1 MPGLDSFKGT
11 WDVRRTVF
19 DRLTRSSVSFS
30 GRAEIGADGFREE
43 GDTRYGA
50 MVLQSSRSY
59 LLRIEDGNVVVDF
72 PDHREFIRIGEDASQ
87 TLFHQCGPDAY
98 SGRLFFRSSDE
109 WGEIWQVRGPRKN
122 YRSVAVYRRVRGAA
136 EVA

>member
-1 MPGLDSFKGT
+1 MSGLDSFKGI
-11 WDVRRTVF
+11 WEVRRTVF
-19 DRLTRSSVSFS
+19 DRLTRSRVSFS

-59 LLRIEDGNVVVDF
+59 LLRIEDDRVVVDF
-72 PDHREFIRIGEDASQ
+72 PDRREFIRIGEDASQ
-87 TLFHQCGPDAY
+87 ALFHQCGADAY
-98 SGRLFFRSSDE
+98 SGRLIFRNSDE

-122 YRSVAVYRRVRGAA
+122 YRSVAVYRRV
-136 EVA
+136 